1 MDTTDVTG
9 HIGTE
14 VRGLSLSAA
23 TDAEIEALRQL
34 VAERGMLFFRDQAL
48 TLEEHVRLGTRFGTL
63 HVHPAAAADPR
74 YPEAMQVFTEP
85 DSTSVAGESW
95 HSDVTCDELPPAL
108 SILHMFDVPE
118 TGGDTLWASS
128 YRAYETLSEPIQ
140 RMLERLEAEHSSAHY
155 YKPPLRFRA
164 GWRYAPRGG
173 PPGRDDT
180 SVDGAAGPLRQLDV
194 HDVVARPAPERKRS
208 ASEDALRPRRPRRRF
223 PGSTSLGAQYPR
235 DLGQQVHPA
244 PRSLGLLPRAQARPS
259 YYDEERASGI
269 RCLTPAASPSL
280 LFAMPG
286 VLSTVSAVGE
296 DRQVAIPHFG
306 QADFLW

>member
-118 TGGDTLWASS
+118 TGGDTLWVSS

-140 RMLERLEAEHSSAHY
+140 RMLERLEAQHSSAHY
-155 YKPPLRFRA
+155 YNRRYGSAPDGGTHPEAVHPVVTTHPLTGRRA
-164 GWRYAPRGG
+164 LYVNSMFLLGLHPNESEALLKMLFDHVAHG
-173 PPGRDDT
+173 
-180 SVDGAAGPLRQLDV
+180 VDFQVRLRWEPNTLAIWDNRCTQHHAVWDYY
-194 HDVVARPAPERKRS
+194 PE
-208 ASEDALRPRRPRRRF
+208 PRRGHRITTK
-223 PGSTSLGAQYPR
+223 SE
-235 DLGQQVHPA
+235 
-244 PRSLGLLPRAQARPS
+244 RPV
-259 YYDEERASGI
+259 
-269 RCLTPAASPSL
+269 
-280 LFAMPG
+280 F
-286 VLSTVSAVGE
+286 
-296 DRQVAIPHFG
+296 VA
-306 QADFLW
+306 